1 MTAKDQRPGF
11 KQNLEIWE
19 IEKKDTK
26 TQRGWQ
32 LDDFFE
38 ALEKEKRPENVKSSA
53 DRIHRGTYER
63 RGLQRKENR
72 KGYIKKKIQMS
83 TF

>member
-1 MTAKDQRPGF
+1 MAKDQWPGF

-19 IEKKDTK
+19 IDEKDTK

-38 ALEKEKRPENVKSSA
+38 ALEKEKRTENVKSSA
-53 DRIHRGTYER
+53 DRIH
-63 RGLQRKENR
+63 
-72 KGYIKKKIQMS
+72 
-83 TF
+83 